1 MRPALLAI
9 FAVLLFGSL
18 APFVEIGGLHGTIQ
32 HALEAFLGRK
42 VDLGNVHLTLFSG
55 PGLSLENVVIHED
68 PRYGLEPFASVP
80 TLAARVRLDK
90 LLFGQL
96 RFSSLRLEDAT
107 INLVKSAQ
115 GADSAPPERAVHG
128 TSALAREERKPL
140 GGTFSPC
147 PLCPA
152 LNSDQTWNVV
162 ELVERLSGPRR
173 TPLNLFPA
181 VELSDARINFKFGT
195 RKTTLYI
202 ADSDLAIYP
211 ERSGKLYVQFSGSPA
226 RTDRAGN
233 GFGHFRGTAN
243 WYINPSGPSANQL
256 EADVNLDPSN
266 LSELT
271 TLFEGHDIGVHGTV
285 SSHLRIQG
293 PAAALRIAGD
303 VHLEDVH
310 RWDLLPMSGEEWWIR
325 CQGKLDLASHQFQL
339 RTVPSRK
346 GEATPVAV
354 EMHVNNFLTKPAW
367 SVFAMLKE
375 APLKDLLPLGRRMGL
390 VLPQD
395 LVVKGMLNGVVGYSN
410 RSGLAGA
417 VSIRDAVA
425 ALPDTPPLRVA
436 AAYVAISPD
445 RIHFE
450 PATVE
455 TSAGG
460 DLEAGGDYYLSD
472 RRVQA
477 VLKAGEFPLNALKS
491 MVGAWLEMPPAIAA
505 LQGGL
510 VSGECTYAHA
520 LASSDTGNPA
530 VPSWSGQMQVANAVL
545 DIPGLAFPL
554 KRFNGH
560 VAFDGPGLKVNRFSA
575 TLGRQ
580 AIYGSYQ
587 YTPSSRRTERVHLEM
602 PSADLSDLEAAL
614 DPALEAQNLLARLR
628 FTRRAIPSWMA
639 GRNLEGD
646 LRIDRFS
653 VDRNILGPFSSH
665 FIWQGTNLRFPSVQ
679 LNLPEGLIRAHGNV
693 SLTSYT
699 PRYRFDAK
707 VTGFPWA
714 GGLLNAEGELE
725 TSGVNGDSLHN
736 LHATGNFTAN
746 GLGLSAD
753 DEFERISGLFDFS
766 DADDWPK
773 LRLSDLLAT
782 RDDGD
787 WNGTAASES
796 NGKLLIDLERNGRQL
811 HLISSLVPENSGAP
825 PSLTSSTVPQ

>member
-1 MRPALLAI
+1 VRPALLAI
-9 FAVLLFGSL
+9 FAVLLLGSV
-18 APFVEIGGLHGTIQ
+18 APLIEIGGLHATIQ

-42 VDLGNVHLTLFSG
+42 VDLGKVYLTLFSG
-55 PGLSLENVVIHED
+55 PGLSVKDVVIHED
-68 PRYGLEPFASVP
+68 PRYGLEPFAYVP

-107 INLVKSAQ
+107 VNLAK
-115 GADSAPPERAVHG
+115 
-128 TSALAREERKPL
+128 K
-140 GGTFSPC
+140 
-147 PLCPA
+147 
-152 LNSDQTWNVV
+152 NDQTWNVV

-181 VELSDARINFKFGT
+181 VELSDARINFKFGV

-243 WYINPSGPSANQL
+243 WYINSPGPSANQL

-271 TLFEGHDIGVHGTV
+271 TLFEGHDIGIHGTV

-293 PAAALRIAGD
+293 PASALRIAGD
-303 VHLEDVH
+303 VRLEDVH

-325 CQGKLDLASHQFQL
+325 CQGKLDLATHQFQL

-346 GEATPVAV
+346 AEATPVAF
-354 EMHVNNFLTKPAW
+354 EMHVNNFLTQPAW
-367 SVFAMLKE
+367 SVFATLKE
-375 APLKDLLPLGRRMGL
+375 APLEDLLPLGRRMGL
-390 VLPQD
+390 ALPQD
-395 LVVKGMLNGVVGYSN
+395 LAMKGMLNGVVGYSN

-417 VSIRDAVA
+417 VSVRDAAA

-436 AAYVAISPD
+436 AAYVTLSPD
-445 RIHFE
+445 RIHFD

-460 DLEAGGDYYLSD
+460 DLEASGDYYVSN
-472 RRVQA
+472 RRMQA

-491 MVGAWLEMPPAIAA
+491 TVGAWLEMPGAIAA
-505 LQGGL
+505 LRGGL
-510 VSGECTYAHA
+510 VSGECTYAHE
-520 LASSDTGNPA
+520 LATLDTGTPA
-530 VPSWSGQMQVANAVL
+530 VPSWAGQMDVANATL
-545 DIPGLAFPL
+545 DAPGLAFPL

-560 VAFDGPGLKVNRFSA
+560 VAFDGPVLKVSRFSA
-575 TLGRQ
+575 TLGDQ
-580 AIYGSYQ
+580 PIYGSYQ
-587 YTPSSRRTERVHLEM
+587 YNPSAKRTERIHLEM
-602 PSADLSDLEAAL
+602 PSADLSELEAAL

-639 GRNLEGD
+639 IRNLEGD

-653 VDRNILGPFSSH
+653 IDRNSLGPFSSH
-665 FIWQGTNLRFPSVQ
+665 FIWQGSNLRFPSVQ
-679 LNLPEGLIRAHGNV
+679 LNLPEGLIRAHGTL
-693 SLTSYT
+693 SLASYT
-699 PRYRFDAK
+699 PRSRFVAK
-707 VTGFPWA
+707 VAGFPWA

-725 TSGVNGDSLHN
+725 TTGVNGDSLHN
-736 LHATGNFTAN
+736 LHAAGNFTAN
-746 GLGLSAD
+746 GVVLSSD
-753 DEFERISGLFDFS
+753 DEFDKISGLFDFS
-766 DADDWPK
+766 YVDDWPK
-773 LRLSDLLAT
+773 LKISDLVAT

-787 WNGTAASES
+787 WNGAAASES
-796 NGKLLIDLERNGRQL
+796 NGKLVIDLEHDGQQL
-811 HLISSLVPENSGAP
+811 HLISSLVPESSGAR
-825 PSLTSSTVPQ
+825 PSLTSSTAPQ

>member
-9 FAVLLFGSL
+9 FAVLLFGSV
-18 APFVEIGGLHGTIQ
+18 APFVEIGGLHSTIQ
-32 HALEAFLGRK
+32 HALETFLGRK

-55 PGLSLENVVIHED
+55 PGFSLQNVVIHED
-68 PRYGLEPFASVP
+68 PRYGLEPFAYVP
-80 TLAARVRLDK
+80 TLNARVRLDK
-90 LLFGQL
+90 LLFGHL

-107 INLVKSAQ
+107 VNLVK
-115 GADSAPPERAVHG
+115 R
-128 TSALAREERKPL
+128 
-140 GGTFSPC
+140 
-147 PLCPA
+147 
-152 LNSDQTWNVV
+152 SDETWNVV
-162 ELVERLSGPRR
+162 ELIERLSGPRR

-181 VELSDARINFKFGT
+181 VELSDARINFKFGI

-243 WYINPSGPSANQL
+243 WYINPLGPSANQL

-325 CQGKLDLASHQFQL
+325 CQGKLDLAAHQFQL

-346 GEATPVAV
+346 SEATPVAV
-354 EMHVNNFLTKPAW
+354 EMHVNNFLTQPTW
-367 SVFAMLKE
+367 SVFAMFKA
-375 APLKDLLPLGRRMGL
+375 APLEDLLPLGRRMGL
-390 VLPQD
+390 ALPQD
-395 LVVKGMLNGVVGYSN
+395 LVMKGMLNGVVGYSN

-417 VSIRDAVA
+417 VSIQDAVA

-436 AAYVAISPD
+436 AAAVTISPD
-445 RIHFE
+445 RIHFD
-450 PATVE
+450 PAAVQ

-460 DLEAGGDYYLSD
+460 DLQASGDYYLSG

-477 VLKAGEFPLNALKS
+477 VLNAGEFPLNPLKNTI
-491 MVGAWLEMPPAIAA
+491 GAWLEMPAAVAA
-505 LQGGL
+505 LRGGL
-510 VSGECTYAHA
+510 VSGECTYAHE
-520 LASSDTGNPA
+520 LSSSEAGNLTP
-530 VPSWSGQMQVANAVL
+530 PSWSGQIQVANATL
-545 DIPGLAFPL
+545 DVPGLAFPL

-560 VAFDGPGLKVNRFSA
+560 VAFAGPVLKVSRFSA
-575 TLGRQ
+575 MLGRQ

-587 YTPSSRRTERVHLEM
+587 YNPSAKRTERVHLEM
-602 PSADLSDLEAAL
+602 PSADLSELEAAL

-628 FTRRAIPSWMA
+628 FTHRAIPAWMA
-639 GRNLEGD
+639 SRNLEGD

-653 VDRNILGPFSSH
+653 VHQNSLGPFSSH

-679 LNLPEGLIRAHGNV
+679 LNLPEGLIRAHGNL
-693 SLTSYT
+693 SLASYT
-699 PRYRFDAK
+699 PRCRFDAK

-725 TSGVNGDSLHN
+725 TTGVNGDSLRN

-746 GLGLSAD
+746 GVGLSAD
-753 DEFERISGLFDFS
+753 DEFEKVSGLFDFS
-766 DADDWPK
+766 YADDWPK
-773 LRLSDLLAT
+773 LQISDLLAT

-787 WNGTAASES
+787 WNGAAASES
-796 NGKLLIDLERNGRQL
+796 NGKLLIDLEHDGQQL
-811 HLISSLVPENSGAP
+811 HLISSLVPENSGAR
-825 PSLTSSTVPQ
+825 PSLTSSTAPQ